1 VIRKDPLA
9 HPEKLIRQV
18 YAYVAYR
25 IGAGPEA
32 EDVTSE
38 TFERALRYR
47 SSYDPRKAEPI
58 AWLLGI
64 ARRCAD
70 DALAARRPSAGE
82 LEDVR
87 SGQELEDEVARR
99 VDLHAAVALLDERDR
114 ELLALRYGADLKARQ
129 IAELLGERTNTI
141 EVGLHRALRR
151 LRGLLEQQTNP
162 TREGAG
168 QTQQRSAGERP
179 ASEEAGGR

>member
-1 VIRKDPLA
+1 MMRKDPLA
-9 HPEKLIRQV
+9 NPDKLIRQV

-38 TFERALRYR
+38 TFERAVRYR
-47 SSYDPRKAEPI
+47 SSYDSQKAAPI

-70 DALAARRPSAGE
+70 DALTARRPQAAE
-82 LEDVR
+82 LEDVH
-87 SGQELEDEVARR
+87 SGQELEEEVARR
-99 VDLHAAVALLDERDR
+99 LDLHAAVELLDERDR

-129 IAELLGERTNTI
+129 IAELLGERTNTV

-151 LRGLLEQQTNP
+151 LRALMEQPPETLRV
-162 TREGAG
+162 TRDDEEHGPA
-168 QTQQRSAGERP
+168 RERA
-179 ASEEAGGR
+179 AS

>member
-1 VIRKDPLA
+1 MMRKDPLA
-9 HPEKLIRQV
+9 NPEKLIRQV

-32 EDVTSE
+32 EDVTTE

-47 SSYDPRKAEPI
+47 DSYDAGKAAPI
-58 AWLLGI
+58 AWI

-70 DALAARRPSAGE
+70 DALSARRPSFPE
-82 LEDVR
+82 PEEMR
-87 SGQELEDEVARR
+87 SSEELEDEATLRL
-99 VDLHAAVALLDERDR
+99 DMQAAVALLDERDR

-141 EVGLHRALRR
+141 EVWLHRAMGR
-151 LRGLLEQQTNP
+151 LRDVLEEP
-162 TREGAG
+162 AEGGAG
-168 QTQQRSAGERP
+168 EGKADHGPAQEQT
-179 ASEEAGGR
+179 ASGSS

>member
-1 VIRKDPLA
+1 MIRRDPLA
-9 HPEKLIRQV
+9 NPEKLIRQV

-25 IGAGPEA
+25 IGHGPEA

-47 SSYDPRKAEPI
+47 SSYDPGKAAPI

-70 DALAARRPSAGE
+70 DALAARRPTVGEPEEMRSSEE
-82 LEDVR
+82 LEEEAVQR
-87 SGQELEDEVARR
+87 L
-99 VDLHAAVALLDERDR
+99 DLHAAVALLDERDR

-129 IAELLGERTNTI
+129 IAELLGERTNTV

-151 LRGLLEQQTNP
+151 LRAVLE
-162 TREGAG
+162 E
-168 QTQQRSAGERP
+168 P
-179 ASEEAGGR
+179 ASSRSMGEAEERHGPTQERTASQGP

>member
-1 VIRKDPLA
+1 MRKDPLA
-9 HPEKLIRQV
+9 NPDKLIRQV

-38 TFERALRYR
+38 TFERAVRYR
-47 SSYDPRKAEPI
+47 SSYDPGKAAPI

-70 DALAARRPSAGE
+70 DALTARRPQSGE
-82 LEDVR
+82 LEDIR

-99 VDLHAAVALLDERDR
+99 LDLHAAVALLDERDR

-129 IAELLGERTNTI
+129 IAELTGERTNTV
-141 EVGLHRALRR
+141 EVGLHRALGR
-151 LRGLLEQQTNP
+151 LRTLMEQPAEERRAARDEEGLGP
-162 TREGAG
+162 ARERA
-168 QTQQRSAGERP
+168 
-179 ASEEAGGR
+179 AS

>member
-1 VIRKDPLA
+1 MMRKDPLA

-47 SSYDPRKAEPI
+47 GSYDPGKAAPI

-70 DALAARRPSAGE
+70 DALTARRPTLAEPEEIRSNEE
-82 LEDVR
+82 LEEEAAQR
-87 SGQELEDEVARR
+87 L
-99 VDLHAAVALLDERDR
+99 DLHAAVALLDERDR

-129 IAELLGERTNTI
+129 IAELLGERTNTV

-151 LRGLLEQQTNP
+151 LRGLMEQP
-162 TREGAG
+162 PETRRAPRDDEEHG
-168 QTQQRSAGERP
+168 P
-179 ASEEAGGR
+179 AREQAVS

>member
-1 VIRKDPLA
+1 MIRRDPLA

-25 IGAGPEA
+25 IGHGPEA

-47 SSYDPRKAEPI
+47 SSYDAGKAAPI

-70 DALAARRPSAGE
+70 DAVAARRPNVGEPEEMRSSEE
-82 LEDVR
+82 LE
-87 SGQELEDEVARR
+87 EEAARR
-99 VDLHAAVALLDERDR
+99 LDLQAAVALLDERDR

-129 IAELLGERTNTI
+129 IGELLGERTNTI

-151 LRGLLEQQTNP
+151 LRAVLEEP
-162 TREGAG
+162 SASRSMDEGDEKQGPA
-168 QTQQRSAGERP
+168 QERT
-179 ASEEAGGR
+179 ASQGP